1 MSTVTAGLPAAQ
13 SAGLDKAAAAAIS
26 PAMLTITD
34 LTYRIEGRPLFE
46 GASVVLPDGAKAG
59 FVGKNGAGKTT
70 LFRLIL
76 GQISLDA
83 GSIEVNRRARIGAV
97 AQEAPATE
105 LSVLETVMAADT
117 ERGALLAEAETATD
131 PHRIADI
138 HVRLADIDAHTAEAR
153 ASTILRGLGFTQE
166 RQLAPTSELSGGW
179 RMRVALA
186 GVLFSQPDL
195 LLLDEP
201 TNYLDLEGTLW
212 LEKYLATYPYTV
224 FMISHD
230 RDLLNKAVNSIVHLE
245 RGKLTL
251 YAGGYDTFEET
262 RRMQMELNNKAREKT
277 LEQIAHMQA
286 YVDRFR
292 YKASKAR
299 QAQARLKMI
308 SKLKP
313 PVALFDEYAAPFQ
326 FPNPKKI
333 PASPMM
339 TFDNVST
346 GYGDHV
352 VLRHISNR
360 IDPDDRIALVG
371 VNGNGKST
379 FAKLLAGDLKPM
391 GGEMRKGK
399 GLEIA
404 YFAQH
409 QMDKLKPEQTPLE
422 HVIPLMPQD
431 SEARRRSRIA
441 QMGLTTSRMETLV
454 KNLSGGERARLLLG
468 LITFSGP
475 GMLILDEPTN
485 HLDIDSRDALVEAL
499 NEYTGAV
506 LIISHDRHLIEATVD
521 KLWIAQNGTIEEFDE
536 DLDSYQR
543 MLTSGK
549 DRLQKN
555 AAPVPPVAIAVDRK
569 AARQDAAA
577 RRLEVAPL
585 RKSIKEA
592 EQKLTRLRT
601 ELGKVEAILANPRTY
616 DGAPERIA
624 LLGKDKARYTD
635 EIAHI
640 EERWLTL
647 SAELEEAERA

>member
-1 MSTVTAGLPAAQ
+1 
-13 SAGLDKAAAAAIS
+13 
-26 PAMLTITD
+26 MLTVSN
-34 LTYRIEGRPLFE
+34 LTYRIQGRPLFE
-46 GASVVLPDGAKAG
+46 GASLVLPDGAKAG
-59 FVGKNGAGKTT
+59 FVGKNGSGKTT

-76 GQISLDA
+76 GQIALDA
-83 GSIEVNRRARIGAV
+83 GTIEVNRRARIGAV
-97 AQEAPATE
+97 AQEAPATD
-105 LSVLETVMAADT
+105 LSVIETVMAADT
-117 ERGALLAEAETATD
+117 ERAALMAEAEHATD
-131 PHRIADI
+131 AHRISDI
-138 HVRLADIDAHTAEAR
+138 HMRLADIDAHTAEAR
-153 ASTILRGLGFTQE
+153 AATILKGLGFEQD
-166 RQLAPTSELSGGW
+166 RQLGPTHELSGGW

-230 RDLLNKAVNSIVHLE
+230 RDLLNKAVTSIVHLE
-245 RGKLTL
+245 RGNLTL
-251 YAGGYDTFEET
+251 YKGGYDTFEAT
-262 RRMQMELNNKAREKT
+262 RRMQMELNNKSRERT
-277 LEQIAHMQA
+277 LEQIAHLQSF
-286 YVDRFR
+286 VDRF
-292 YKASKAR
+292 KAKATKAK
-299 QAQARLKMI
+299 QAQARVKMI
-308 SKLKP
+308 QKLKP
-313 PVALFDEYAAPFQ
+313 PAAMFDEYAAPFQ
-326 FPNPKKI
+326 FQNPKKI
-333 PASPMM
+333 PAAPML
-339 TFDNVST
+339 TFQDVSV
-346 GYGDHV
+346 GYGDKV
-352 VLRHISNR
+352 VLRHITNR

-391 GGEMRKGK
+391 HGEMRRSK

-409 QMDKLKPEQTPLE
+409 QMDKLKPAQTPLE
-422 HVIPLMPQD
+422 HIIDLMPYD
-431 SEARRRSRIA
+431 SEAKRRSRIA
-441 QMGLTTSRMETLV
+441 QMGLTTSRMDTLV

-468 LITFSGP
+468 LITFGGP

-499 NEYTGAV
+499 NDYTGAV

-549 DRLQKN
+549 DKPTKG
-555 AAPVPPVAIAVDRK
+555 AATPAPVVDKK
-569 AARQDAAA
+569 AARQDSAAK
-577 RRLEVAPL
+577 RLEVAPL

-601 ELGKVEAILANPRTY
+601 ELEKIDAILADPKVY
-616 DGAPERIA
+616 DGAPERII
-624 LLGKDKARYTD
+624 LLGKDKARFSTD
-635 EIAHI
+635 IATT
-640 EERWLTL
+640 EERWLSL
-647 SAELEEAERA
+647 SEELEAAERA

>member
-1 MSTVTAGLPAAQ
+1 
-13 SAGLDKAAAAAIS
+13 
-26 PAMLTITD
+26 MLTVSNI
-34 LTYRIEGRPLFE
+34 TYRISGRPLFE
-46 GASVVLPDGAKAG
+46 GASIVLPDGAKAG
-59 FVGKNGAGKTT
+59 FVGKNGSGKTT

-76 GQISLDA
+76 GQIALDA
-83 GSIEVNRRARIGAV
+83 GTIEVNRRARIGAV
-97 AQEAPATE
+97 AQEAPATDM
-105 LSVLETVMAADT
+105 SVLDTVMAADT
-117 ERGALLAEAETATD
+117 ERAALMAEAEHATD
-131 PHRIADI
+131 AHRISDI
-138 HVRLADIDAHTAEAR
+138 HMRLADIDAHTAEAR
-153 ASTILRGLGFTQE
+153 AATILKGLGFEQD
-166 RQLAPTSELSGGW
+166 RQLGPTSELSGGW

-230 RDLLNKAVNSIVHLE
+230 RDLLNKAVTSIVHLE
-245 RGKLTL
+245 HGKLTL
-251 YAGGYDTFEET
+251 YKGGYDTFEAT
-262 RRMQMELNNKAREKT
+262 RRMQMELNNKSRERT
-277 LEQIAHMQA
+277 LEQIAHLQSF
-286 YVDRFR
+286 VDRF
-292 YKASKAR
+292 KAKATKAK
-299 QAQARLKMI
+299 QAQARVKMI
-308 SKLKP
+308 QKLKP
-313 PVALFDEYAAPFQ
+313 PAAMFDEYAAPFQ
-326 FPNPKKI
+326 FQNPKKI
-333 PASPMM
+333 PAAPMM
-339 TFDNVST
+339 TFDNVSV
-346 GYGDHV
+346 GYGDKV
-352 VLRHISNR
+352 ILRHITNR

-379 FAKLLAGDLKPM
+379 FAKLLAGDLKVM
-391 GGEMRKGK
+391 GGEMRRSK

-422 HVIPLMPQD
+422 HVIALMPYD
-431 SEARRRSRIA
+431 SEAKRRSRIA
-441 QMGLTTSRMETLV
+441 QMGLTTSRMDTLV

-468 LITFSGP
+468 LITFGGP

-499 NEYTGAV
+499 NDYTGAV

-549 DRLQKN
+549 DKPGKSV
-555 AAPVPPVAIAVDRK
+555 AASPAPAVDKK
-569 AARQDAAA
+569 AARQDSAA
-577 RRLEVAPL
+577 RRLEIAPL

-601 ELGKVEAILANPRTY
+601 ELEKVDAILADPKVY
-616 DGAPERIA
+616 DGAPERVI
-624 LLGKDKARYTD
+624 LLGKDKARFSAD
-635 EIAHI
+635 IAKV
-640 EERWLTL
+640 EEKWLTL
-647 SAELEEAERA
+647 SEELEAAERA